1 MEDLR
6 RGKATLPPVEV
17 EALTKLQIIAHLWS
31 IIYDLIL
38 HVRTS
43 GLNVLDGVQKKIDA
57 MNAAC
62 RQYEEE

>member
-1 MEDLR
+1 M
-6 RGKATLPPVEV
+6 EV
-17 EALTKLQIIAHLWS
+17 EEVTKLQIIAHLWS

-43 GLNVLDGVQKKIDA
+43 GLNVPYRVQEKIDA

-62 RQYEEE
+62 EQYEEE